1 MVSDIIKY
9 IRKLNKK
16 PSVQSKLL
24 AHFISQG
31 AATIPEM
38 SKAVGVSLPTG
49 YNQGKTTSALNELM
63 KAGLVTEIGK
73 KDNSTGRIPMVY
85 DLIPTAGYF
94 VGVNP
99 EMDCLALAA
108 SDFSGNLITEKTR
121 VPYVYENTPEN
132 LEKVGKIIND
142 FIASLP
148 VSKEEILQVC
158 VNVAER
164 VNPFE
169 GRAYNMYT
177 FLKESLTD
185 KLTEL
190 IQLPVCIENDSRSM
204 AFAEF
209 VKGRCRGLKDVIFV
223 NVCWGLGIGI
233 IMGGQLYYGKSG
245 YSGEFGH
252 MTAYNNNIICHCGKI
267 GCIETEVSGRAL
279 KRKLTEK
286 IQEGKT
292 SILSDK
298 VLNRKEDITLQDILD
313 AIAKE
318 DVLSLATLQHIADE
332 LGKQLAGIINIFNP
346 EMLVIG
352 GEMSVTGD
360 YLTLP
365 VNMGIKKYSLN
376 IMNEDS
382 QIVTSELKDL
392 AGITGACLMARHR
405 LLSEER

>member
-38 SKAVGVSLPTG
+38 SKAVGVSLPTA
-49 YNQGKTTSALNELM
+49 TSALNELM

-94 VGVNP
+94 VGVNT

-132 LEKVGKIIND
+132 LERMGTIIND
-142 FIASLP
+142 FIATLP

-169 GRAYNMYT
+169 GRAYNMFT

-185 KLTEL
+185 KLTEM

-267 GCIETEVSGRAL
+267 GCVETEVSGRAL

-286 IQEGKT
+286 ILEGKT

-382 QIVTSELKDL
+382 QIVTSELKGL

-405 LLSEER
+405 LLSEERK

>member
-38 SKAVGVSLPTG
+38 SKAVGVSQPTA
-49 YNQGKTTSALNELM
+49 TSALNELM

-121 VPYVYENTPEN
+121 VPYVYEDTPEN

-286 IQEGKT
+286 IREVKT

-405 LLSEER
+405 LLSEERK

>member
-1 MVSDIIKY
+1 MHCDIIKY
-9 IRKLNKK
+9 IKNINKK
-16 PSVQSKLL
+16 SSTQGRILEKFV
-24 AHFISQG
+24 SQG
-31 AATIPEM
+31 AFTIPEM
-38 SKAVGVSLPTG
+38 SKVVGVSLPT
-49 YNQGKTTSALNELM
+49 TTSAINELM
-63 KAGLVTEIGK
+63 KAGLVREAGK
-73 KDNSTGRIPMVY
+73 KDNSAGRIPMVY
-85 DLIPTAGYF
+85 DLMPTAGYF

-108 SDFSGNLITEKTR
+108 SDFCGNLITEKVT
-121 VPYVYENTPEN
+121 VPYIYENTPEN
-132 LEKVGKIIND
+132 LERVAEIINE
-142 FIASLP
+142 FIAMLP
-148 VSKEEILQVC
+148 FAKEQILQIC

-169 GRAYNMYT
+169 GNAYNMFT
-177 FLKESLTD
+177 FLEDSLASRLT
-185 KLTEL
+185 KLVQ
-190 IQLPVCIENDSRSM
+190 IPVCIENDTRSM
-204 AFAEF
+204 TFAEF
-209 VKGRCRGLKDVIFV
+209 IKGRSKGLKNVIFA
-223 NVCWGLGIGI
+223 NVCWGMAIGI
-233 IMGGQLYYGKSG
+233 IVDGKPYYGKSG

-286 IQEGKT
+286 ILNGKT

-298 VLNRKEDITLQDILD
+298 VLNKKEELTMQDLLD

-318 DVLSLATLQHIADE
+318 DVLSLATLQNIADE
-332 LGKQLAGIINIFNP
+332 LGKQLAGVINIFNP

-365 VNMGIKKYSLN
+365 VRMGIKKFSLN

-382 QIVTSELKDL
+382 QIVTSSLKGL
-392 AGITGACLMARHR
+392 AGITGACLMARYR
-405 LLSEER
+405 LLNKL

>member
-1 MVSDIIKY
+1 MRDELLKH
-9 IRKLNKK
+9 IRNINKK
-16 PSVQSKLL
+16 SSVQGRILEQ
-24 AHFISQG
+24 FVSQG
-31 AATIPEM
+31 TFTIPEM
-38 SKAVGVSLPTG
+38 SKAVGVSLPTA
-49 YNQGKTTSALNELM
+49 TSAINELI
-63 KAGLVTEIGK
+63 KAGLVREVGK
-73 KDNSTGRIPMVY
+73 KDISSGRIPMAY
-85 DLIPTAGYF
+85 DLVPNAGYF

-108 SDFSGNLITEKTR
+108 SDFCGNLITEKVT
-121 VPYVYENTPEN
+121 VPYIYENTPEN
-132 LEKVGKIIND
+132 LERVAEIINE
-142 FIASLP
+142 FIAMLP
-148 VSKEEILQVC
+148 FAKEQILQIC

-169 GRAYNMYT
+169 GNAYNMFT
-177 FLKESLTD
+177 FLEDSLASRLT
-185 KLTEL
+185 KLVQ
-190 IQLPVCIENDSRSM
+190 IPVCIENDTRSM
-204 AFAEF
+204 TFAEF
-209 VKGRCRGLKDVIFV
+209 IKGRSKGLKNVIFA
-223 NVCWGLGIGI
+223 NVCWGLAIGI
-233 IMGGQLYYGKSG
+233 IVDGKPYYGKSG

-286 IQEGKT
+286 ILNGKT

-298 VLNRKEDITLQDILD
+298 VLNKKEELTLQDLLD

-318 DVLSLATLQHIADE
+318 DVLSLASLQTIADE
-332 LGKQLAGIINIFNP
+332 LGKQLAGVINIFNP

-365 VNMGIKKYSLN
+365 VRMGIKKFSLN

-382 QIVTSELKDL
+382 QIVTSSFISD
-392 AGITGACLMARHR
+392 
-405 LLSEER
+405 S

>member
-1 MVSDIIKY
+1 MHCDIIKY
-9 IRKLNKK
+9 IKNINKK
-16 PSVQSKLL
+16 SSTQGRILEKFV
-24 AHFISQG
+24 SQG
-31 AATIPEM
+31 AFTIPEM
-38 SKAVGVSLPTG
+38 SKVVGVSLPT
-49 YNQGKTTSALNELM
+49 TTSAINELM
-63 KAGLVTEIGK
+63 KAGLVREAGK
-73 KDNSTGRIPMVY
+73 KDNSAGRIPMVY
-85 DLIPTAGYF
+85 DLMPTAGYF

-108 SDFSGNLITEKTR
+108 SDFCGNLITEKVT
-121 VPYVYENTPEN
+121 VPYIYENTPKN
-132 LEKVGKIIND
+132 LERVAEIINE
-142 FIASLP
+142 FIATLP
-148 VSKEEILQVC
+148 FAKEQILQIC

-169 GRAYNMYT
+169 GNAYNMFT
-177 FLKESLTD
+177 FLEDSLASRLT
-185 KLTEL
+185 KLVQ
-190 IQLPVCIENDSRSM
+190 IPVCIENDTRSM
-204 AFAEF
+204 TFAEF
-209 VKGRCRGLKDVIFV
+209 IKGRSKGLKNVIFA
-223 NVCWGLGIGI
+223 NVCWGLAIGI
-233 IMGGQLYYGKSG
+233 IVDGKPYYGKSG

-286 IQEGKT
+286 ILNGKT

-298 VLNRKEDITLQDILD
+298 VLNKKEELTMQDLLD

-318 DVLSLATLQHIADE
+318 DVLSLATLQTIADE
-332 LGKQLAGIINIFNP
+332 LGKQLAGVINIFNP

-365 VNMGIKKYSLN
+365 VRMGIKKFSLN

-382 QIVTSELKDL
+382 QIVTSSLKGL
-392 AGITGACLMARHR
+392 AGITGACLMARYR
-405 LLSEER
+405 LLNKL

>member
-1 MVSDIIKY
+1 MRDELLKH
-9 IRKLNKK
+9 IRNINKK
-16 PSVQSKLL
+16 SSVQGRILEQ
-24 AHFISQG
+24 FVSQG
-31 AATIPEM
+31 TFTIPEM
-38 SKAVGVSLPTG
+38 SKAVGVSLPTA
-49 YNQGKTTSALNELM
+49 TSAINELI
-63 KAGLVTEIGK
+63 KAGLVREVGK
-73 KDNSTGRIPMVY
+73 KDISSGRIPMAY
-85 DLIPTAGYF
+85 DLVPNAGYF

-108 SDFSGNLITEKTR
+108 SDFCGNLITEKIR
-121 VPYVYENTPEN
+121 VPYTYENTPEN
-132 LEKVGKIIND
+132 LEQMAKIIND
-142 FIASLP
+142 FIATLP
-148 VSKEEILQVC
+148 YAKEEILQIC

-169 GRAYNMYT
+169 GNAYNMFT
-177 FLKESLTD
+177 FLEDSLASRLT
-185 KLTEL
+185 KLVQ
-190 IQLPVCIENDSRSM
+190 IPVCIENDTRSM
-204 AFAEF
+204 TFAEF
-209 VKGRCRGLKDVIFV
+209 IKGRSKGLKNVIFA
-223 NVCWGLGIGI
+223 NVCWGLAIGI
-233 IMGGQLYYGKSG
+233 IVDGKPYYGKSG

-286 IQEGKT
+286 ILNGKT

-298 VLNRKEDITLQDILD
+298 VLNKKEKLTLQDLLD

-318 DVLSLATLQHIADE
+318 DVLSLASLQTIADE
-332 LGKQLAGIINIFNP
+332 LGKQLAGVINIFNP

-365 VNMGIKKYSLN
+365 VRMGIKKFSLN

-382 QIVTSELKDL
+382 QIVTSSFISD
-392 AGITGACLMARHR
+392 
-405 LLSEER
+405 S

>member
-1 MVSDIIKY
+1 MHCDIIKY
-9 IRKLNKK
+9 IKNINKK
-16 PSVQSKLL
+16 SSTQGRILEKFV
-24 AHFISQG
+24 SQG
-31 AATIPEM
+31 AFTIPEM
-38 SKAVGVSLPTG
+38 SKVVGVSLPT
-49 YNQGKTTSALNELM
+49 TTCAINELM
-63 KAGLVTEIGK
+63 KAGLVREAGK
-73 KDNSTGRIPMVY
+73 KDNSAGRIPMVY
-85 DLIPTAGYF
+85 DLMPTAGYF

-108 SDFSGNLITEKTR
+108 SDFCGNLITEKVT
-121 VPYVYENTPEN
+121 VPYIYENTPEN
-132 LEKVGKIIND
+132 LERVAEIINE
-142 FIASLP
+142 FIAMLP
-148 VSKEEILQVC
+148 FAKEQILQIC

-169 GRAYNMYT
+169 GNAYNMFT
-177 FLKESLTD
+177 FLEDSLASRLT
-185 KLTEL
+185 KLVQ
-190 IQLPVCIENDSRSM
+190 IPVCIENDTRSM
-204 AFAEF
+204 TFAEF
-209 VKGRCRGLKDVIFV
+209 IKGRSKGLKNVIFA
-223 NVCWGLGIGI
+223 NVCWGLAIGI
-233 IMGGQLYYGKSG
+233 IVDGKPYYGKSG

-286 IQEGKT
+286 ILNGKT

-298 VLNRKEDITLQDILD
+298 VLNKKEELTMQDLLD

-318 DVLSLATLQHIADE
+318 DVLSLATLQTIADE
-332 LGKQLAGIINIFNP
+332 LGKQLAGVINIFNP

-365 VNMGIKKYSLN
+365 VRMGIKKFSLN

-382 QIVTSELKDL
+382 QIVTSSLKGL
-392 AGITGACLMARHR
+392 AGITGACLMARYR
-405 LLSEER
+405 LLNKL

>member
-31 AATIPEM
+31 AATIPVM
-38 SKAVGVSLPTG
+38 SKAVGVSLPTA
-49 YNQGKTTSALNELM
+49 TSALNELM

-132 LEKVGKIIND
+132 LERVGKIIND
-142 FIASLP
+142 FIATLP

-169 GRAYNMYT
+169 GKAYNMFT

-267 GCIETEVSGRAL
+267 GCVETEVSGRAL

-286 IQEGKT
+286 ILEGKT

-365 VNMGIKKYSLN
+365 VNMGIKKHSLN

-405 LLSEER
+405 LLSEERK

>member
-1 MVSDIIKY
+1 MKSDIIKY
-9 IRKLNKK
+9 IRKLNQK
-16 PSVQSKLL
+16 PSAQSRLL
-24 AHFISQG
+24 AQFISHG
-31 AATIPEM
+31 ASTIPEIA
-38 SKAVGVSLPTG
+38 KAVGVSLPTA
-49 YNQGKTTSALNELM
+49 TSALNELI
-63 KAGLVTEIGK
+63 KAGIVKEIGK
-73 KDNSTGRIPMVY
+73 KDNSPGRIPMVY

-94 VGVNP
+94 VGANP

-108 SDFSGNLITEKTR
+108 SDFSGNLITEKVR
-121 VPYVYENTPEN
+121 VPYEYENT
-132 LEKVGKIIND
+132 LESLERLGEIINE
-142 FIASLP
+142 FIATLP
-148 VSKEEILQVC
+148 LAKEEILQVC
-158 VNVAER
+158 VNLAER

-169 GRAYNMYT
+169 GRAYNMFT

-185 KLTEL
+185 KFTEL

-204 AFAEF
+204 AFAEYC
-209 VKGRCRGLKDVIFV
+209 KGCCKGVKDVIFV
-223 NVCWGLGIGI
+223 NVRWGLGIGI
-233 IMGGQLYYGKSG
+233 IINGQLFYGKSG

-286 IQEGKT
+286 ILEGKT

-298 VLNRKEDITLQDILD
+298 VLNKKEELSLQDILD

-365 VNMGIKKYSLN
+365 VNMGIKKHSLN

-392 AGITGACLMARHR
+392 AGVMGACLMARHR
-405 LLSEER
+405 LLSEEK

>member
-1 MVSDIIKY
+1 MKTDMIKY
-9 IRKLNKK
+9 IRKLNQK
-16 PSVQSKLL
+16 PSAQSRLL
-24 AHFISQG
+24 AQFISHG
-31 AATIPEM
+31 ASTIPEIA
-38 SKAVGVSLPTG
+38 KAVGVSLPTA
-49 YNQGKTTSALNELM
+49 TSALNELI
-63 KAGLVTEIGK
+63 KAGIVNEIGK
-73 KDNSTGRIPMVY
+73 KDNSPGRIPMVY

-108 SDFSGNLITEKTR
+108 SDFSGNLITEKVR
-121 VPYVYENTPEN
+121 VPYEYENTPES
-132 LEKVGKIIND
+132 LERLGEIINE
-142 FIASLP
+142 FIATLP
-148 VSKEEILQVC
+148 LAKEEILQVC
-158 VNVAER
+158 VNLAER

-169 GRAYNMYT
+169 GRAYNMFT

-204 AFAEF
+204 AFAEYC
-209 VKGRCRGLKDVIFV
+209 KGCCKGVKDVIFV

-233 IMGGQLYYGKSG
+233 IINGQLFYGKSG

-286 IQEGKT
+286 ILEGKT

-298 VLNRKEDITLQDILD
+298 VLNKKEELSLQDILD

-365 VNMGIKKYSLN
+365 VNMGIKKHSLN

-405 LLSEER
+405 LLSEERK